1 MTKIYNK
8 NDDMIE
14 TYYID
19 NNDNHINNMNTINDI
34 HDDPYYNPYEIS
46 YIDPNN
52 STNIDDDDD
61 FYFYNFFTP
70 MVLFT
75 LSMCSIY
82 GLCYVVNK
90 IKSISDNAVNLR
102 ENINIDSL
110 NTLIVCD
117 ELPENNCSI
126 CLEEFKNEDMI
137 KKLNCNHIF
146 HKDCLGTWINNNTN
160 KNNKTCPLCRR
171 VLTV

>member
-1 MTKIYNK
+1 MTK
-8 NDDMIE
+8 

-19 NNDNHINNMNTINDI
+19 NNDNIDNNINDI
-34 HDDPYYNPYEIS
+34 NDINDPYEYVAP
-46 YIDPNN
+46 DN
-52 STNIDDDDD
+52 STNIEVDDD

-70 MVLFT
+70 FTLFT
-75 LSMCSIY
+75 LSMCTIY

-90 IKSISDNAVNLR
+90 IKSISDNARGGAHARRRAREVN

-110 NTLIVCD
+110 NTLVVCN

-126 CLEEFKNEDMI
+126 CLEEFKNEDLL

-160 KNNKTCPLCRR
+160 KNNNTCPLCRR

>member
-1 MTKIYNK
+1 MTKIYN
-8 NDDMIE
+8 
-14 TYYID
+14 ID
-19 NNDNHINNMNTINDI
+19 NNDNNINDI
-34 HDDPYYNPYEIS
+34 NDINDPYEYVAP
-46 YIDPNN
+46 DN
-52 STNIDDDDD
+52 STNIEVDDD

-70 MVLFT
+70 FTLFT

-82 GLCYVVNK
+82 GLYYVVNK
-90 IKSISDNAVNLR
+90 IKSISDNADSIR

-110 NTLIVCD
+110 NTLVVCN

-126 CLEEFKNEDMI
+126 CLEEFKNEDLL

-160 KNNKTCPLCRR
+160 KNNNTCPLCRR
-171 VLTV
+171 VVTV

>member
-1 MTKIYNK
+1 MDLNNNNYILNMTK
-8 NDDMIE
+8 

-19 NNDNHINNMNTINDI
+19 NNDNIDNNINDI
-34 HDDPYYNPYEIS
+34 NDPYEYVAP
-46 YIDPNN
+46 DN
-52 STNIDDDDD
+52 STNIEVDDD

-70 MVLFT
+70 FTLFT
-75 LSMCSIY
+75 LSMCTIY

-90 IKSISDNAVNLR
+90 IKTISDNADSIR

-110 NTLIVCD
+110 NTLIICD

-126 CLEEFKNEDMI
+126 CLEEYKNEDVL
-137 KKLNCNHIF
+137 KKLDCNHIF
-146 HKDCLGTWINNNTN
+146 HKDCLGSWINNNTN

-171 VLTV
+171 MMTV

>member
-1 MTKIYNK
+1 MDLNNNNYILNMTK
-8 NDDMIE
+8 

-19 NNDNHINNMNTINDI
+19 NNINDI
-34 HDDPYYNPYEIS
+34 NDPYEYVAP
-46 YIDPNN
+46 DN
-52 STNIDDDDD
+52 STNIEVDDD

-70 MVLFT
+70 FTLFT
-75 LSMCSIY
+75 LSMCTIY

-90 IKSISDNAVNLR
+90 IKTISDNADSIR

-110 NTLIVCD
+110 NTLIICD

-126 CLEEFKNEDMI
+126 CLEEYKNEDVL
-137 KKLNCNHIF
+137 KKLDCNHIF
-146 HKDCLGTWINNNTN
+146 HKDCLGSWINNNTN

-171 VLTV
+171 MMTV